1 MILLGHQ
8 ENPYKYMKAAD
19 LFVLQSYYE
28 GRPMVVDEAMILG
41 TPVLVSDYGSAHEQI
56 PIGCGVVVANEES
69 KIYNEIKS
77 LLDNREKLS
86 NYRQNLKLIDAS
98 EYKGTKR
105 YVQLLKGVMGE

>member
-8 ENPYKYMKAAD
+8 ENPYKYMKASD

-56 PIGCGVVVANEES
+56 PIGCSVVVANEELE
-69 KIYNEIKS
+69 IYNGIKDI
-77 LLDNREKLS
+77 LDNREKLS
-86 NYRQNLKLIDAS
+86 NYRQNLKSIDVN